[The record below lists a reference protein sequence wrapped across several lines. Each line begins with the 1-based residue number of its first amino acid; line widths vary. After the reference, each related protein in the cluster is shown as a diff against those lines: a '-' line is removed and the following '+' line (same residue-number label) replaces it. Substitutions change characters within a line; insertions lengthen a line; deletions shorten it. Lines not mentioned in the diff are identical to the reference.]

1 MKLLNTFRLLLFL
14 IGGVMV
20 ATGFSQRTGTIDLE
34 EYKWKNRLLVVFSPS
49 EDYARYRDLR
59 KQLQDQESA
68 IVDRDLL
75 VFHILERGESW
86 LGDISID
93 RQSAAL
99 LRDRFSAKPGQY
111 TVVLIGK
118 DGGEKL
124 RRGDEV
130 NIAEI
135 FSLIDSMPMRQRE
148 MRKGGREKTP

>member
-1 MKLLNTFRLLLFL
+1 
-14 IGGVMV
+14 MV
-20 ATGFSQRTGTIDLE
+20 ATGFSQRTRTIDLE

-59 KQLQDQESA
+59 KQLQDQKSA

-75 VFHILERGESW
+75 VFHVFEDGESW
-86 LGDISID
+86 FGDSLID
-93 RQSAAL
+93 KQSVAQ
-99 LRDRFSAKPGQY
+99 LRSRFSAKPGEF

-124 RRGDEV
+124 RRGTEV
-130 NIAEI
+130 DIAEI

-148 MRKGGREKTP
+148 MRERR

>member
-1 MKLLNTFRLLLFL
+1 
-14 IGGVMV
+14 MV

-49 EDYARYRDLR
+49 EDYARYRDLE
-59 KQLQDQESA
+59 KQLRDQERE

-75 VFHILERGESW
+75 VFRVLENGVSR
-86 LGDISID
+86 LGRSPID
-93 RQSAAL
+93 AQSVGL
-99 LRDRFSAKPGQY
+99 LRDRFSVNPGQFL
-111 TVVLIGK
+111 VVLIGK

-124 RRGDEV
+124 RRGSEV
-130 NIAEI
+130 DITEI